1 MLTLKEFKEARGV
14 LSGVIRNTSLVY
26 SPAFSKATGNQIYIK
41 PENMQVTGAYKIRG
55 AYYKIST
62 LSDEEKA
69 RGLVTAS
76 AGNHAQGVA
85 YAAQAAG
92 VSATIVMPTTTPLV
106 KVNNTKDYGA
116 KVVLHGETFD
126 DAAELAAKL
135 SEEEG
140 LTYVH
145 PFNDPAIATGQGTI
159 SYEIFQDLPDVD
171 VILVPIGGG
180 GLATGVSTLAKL
192 LNPNV
197 TVIGVEPSGA
207 ASMKASLEAGHV
219 VTLDRVETIA
229 DGVAVKTPGDQIFPY
244 IQKNIDDI
252 ITIPDDELV
261 DAFLDMMEKHKMI
274 VENAGLLTIAALRA
288 GKHVLCEKPM
298 ATTLADCEAM
308 AAAARESGKF
318 LMIGQNQRLTK
329 AHQKARQLVADGVLG
344 DILTFRTTFG
354 HGGPETWSVDPG
366 KNTWFFDKSKA
377 AMGAMADLGI
387 HKTDLIQYLLGQ
399 TVVEATA
406 KVTTLEAG
414 GRRAAHRR
422 GRQRH
427 LHLPHERRRHRHHDR
442 QLDLLRRG
450 GQLHRALR
458 HKGHPAHLR
467 RPGLLPQAHHRRRG
481 EGALRAGGHP
491 DQRQPDRLRRHR
503 LLHGLPDRQHAPR
516 HLRRVGAHRHA
527 GRVCLSG
534 VLPDRQGGVRRP
546 GLTKGVFTI

>member
-207 ASMKASLEAGHV
+207 ASMQASLDAGHV

-274 VENAGLLTIAALRA
+274 VENAGLLPIAALSHLKCRGKNVVPVLSGGNMDVITVASLVQHGLINRGRVFTFSVQLPDRPGELLRVAQLVAEANGNIIKLEHNQFVNINRQSGVELRVTLEAFGHTHKRA
-288 GKHVLCEKPM
+288 ILDALCG
-298 ATTLADCEAM
+298 AGY
-308 AAAARESGKF
+308 AARECHTNDF
-318 LMIGQNQRLTK
+318 Y
-329 AHQKARQLVADGVLG
+329 H
-344 DILTFRTTFG
+344 
-354 HGGPETWSVDPG
+354 
-366 KNTWFFDKSKA
+366 
-377 AMGAMADLGI
+377 
-387 HKTDLIQYLLGQ
+387 
-399 TVVEATA
+399 
-406 KVTTLEAG
+406 
-414 GRRAAHRR
+414 
-422 GRQRH
+422 
-427 LHLPHERRRHRHHDR
+427 
-442 QLDLLRRG
+442 
-450 GQLHRALR
+450 
-458 HKGHPAHLR
+458 
-467 RPGLLPQAHHRRRG
+467 
-481 EGALRAGGHP
+481 
-491 DQRQPDRLRRHR
+491 
-503 LLHGLPDRQHAPR
+503 
-516 HLRRVGAHRHA
+516 
-527 GRVCLSG
+527 
-534 VLPDRQGGVRRP
+534 
-546 GLTKGVFTI
+546 

>member
-14 LSGVIRNTSLVY
+14 LSVVIRNTSLVY

-207 ASMKASLEAGHV
+207 ASMKASLDAGHV

-274 VENAGLLTIAALRA
+274 VENAGLLPIAALSHLKCRGKNVVPVLSGGNMDVITVASLVQHGLINRGRVFTFSVQLPDRPGELLRVAQIVAEANGNIIKLEHNQFVNINRQSGVELRVTLEAFGHTHKRA
-288 GKHVLCEKPM
+288 ILDALCG
-298 ATTLADCEAM
+298 AGY
-308 AAAARESGKF
+308 AARECHTNDF
-318 LMIGQNQRLTK
+318 Y
-329 AHQKARQLVADGVLG
+329 H
-344 DILTFRTTFG
+344 
-354 HGGPETWSVDPG
+354 
-366 KNTWFFDKSKA
+366 
-377 AMGAMADLGI
+377 
-387 HKTDLIQYLLGQ
+387 
-399 TVVEATA
+399 
-406 KVTTLEAG
+406 
-414 GRRAAHRR
+414 
-422 GRQRH
+422 
-427 LHLPHERRRHRHHDR
+427 
-442 QLDLLRRG
+442 
-450 GQLHRALR
+450 
-458 HKGHPAHLR
+458 
-467 RPGLLPQAHHRRRG
+467 
-481 EGALRAGGHP
+481 
-491 DQRQPDRLRRHR
+491 
-503 LLHGLPDRQHAPR
+503 
-516 HLRRVGAHRHA
+516 
-527 GRVCLSG
+527 
-534 VLPDRQGGVRRP
+534 
-546 GLTKGVFTI
+546 

>member
-197 TVIGVEPSGA
+197 TVIGVEPVGA
-207 ASMKASLEAGHV
+207 ASMKASLEAGHI
-219 VTLDRVETIA
+219 VTLPAIDTIA

-244 IQKNIDDI
+244 IQKNLDDI
-252 ITIPDDELV
+252 ITIHDSELV
-261 DAFLDMMEKHKMI
+261 DAFLDMMERHKMV
-274 VENAGLLTIAALRA
+274 VENAGLLTIAALHHLNC
-288 GKHVLCEKPM
+288 K
-298 ATTLADCEAM
+298 
-308 AAAARESGKF
+308 
-318 LMIGQNQRLTK
+318 
-329 AHQKARQLVADGVLG
+329 
-344 DILTFRTTFG
+344 
-354 HGGPETWSVDPG
+354 G
-366 KNTWFFDKSKA
+366 KNVVPVLSGGNMDVITISSLVQH
-377 AMGAMADLGI
+377 G
-387 HKTDLIQYLLGQ
+387 LIN
-399 TVVEATA
+399 
-406 KVTTLEAG
+406 
-414 GRRAAHRR
+414 R
-422 GRQRH
+422 GRVFTFSVQ
-427 LHLPHERRRHRHHDR
+427 
-442 QLDLLRRG
+442 
-450 GQLHRALR
+450 
-458 HKGHPAHLR
+458 
-467 RPGLLPQAHHRRRG
+467 
-481 EGALRAGGHP
+481 
-491 DQRQPDRLRRHR
+491 
-503 LLHGLPDRQHAPR
+503 LPDRPGELVRVANIVAQENGNIIKLEHNQFVNINRQAGVELRVTTEAFGHA
-516 HLRRVGAHRHA
+516 HKNAILDAFKAAGYDARV
-527 GRVCLSG
+527 VNT
-534 VLPDRQGGVRRP
+534 VL
-546 GLTKGVFTI
+546 

>member
-69 RGLVTAS
+69 RGPVTAS

-207 ASMKASLEAGHV
+207 ASMKASLDAGHV

-274 VENAGLLTIAALRA
+274 VENAGLLPIAALSHLKCRGKNVVPVLSGGNMDVITVASLVQHGLINRGRVFTFSVQLPDRPGELLRVAQLVAEANGNIIKLEHNQFVNINRQSGVELRVTLEAFGHTHKRA
-288 GKHVLCEKPM
+288 ILDALCG
-298 ATTLADCEAM
+298 AGY
-308 AAAARESGKF
+308 AARECHTNDF
-318 LMIGQNQRLTK
+318 Y
-329 AHQKARQLVADGVLG
+329 H
-344 DILTFRTTFG
+344 
-354 HGGPETWSVDPG
+354 
-366 KNTWFFDKSKA
+366 
-377 AMGAMADLGI
+377 
-387 HKTDLIQYLLGQ
+387 
-399 TVVEATA
+399 
-406 KVTTLEAG
+406 
-414 GRRAAHRR
+414 
-422 GRQRH
+422 
-427 LHLPHERRRHRHHDR
+427 
-442 QLDLLRRG
+442 
-450 GQLHRALR
+450 
-458 HKGHPAHLR
+458 
-467 RPGLLPQAHHRRRG
+467 
-481 EGALRAGGHP
+481 
-491 DQRQPDRLRRHR
+491 
-503 LLHGLPDRQHAPR
+503 
-516 HLRRVGAHRHA
+516 
-527 GRVCLSG
+527 
-534 VLPDRQGGVRRP
+534 
-546 GLTKGVFTI
+546 

>member
-14 LSGVIRNTSLVY
+14 LSGGIRNTSLVY

-207 ASMKASLEAGHV
+207 ASMKASLDAGHV

-274 VENAGLLTIAALRA
+274 VENAGLLPIAALSHLKCRGKNVVPVLSGGNMDVITVASLVQHGLINRGRVFTFSVQLPDRPGELLRVAQIVAEANGNIIKLEHNQFVNINRQSGVELRVTLEAFGHTHKRA
-288 GKHVLCEKPM
+288 ILDALCG
-298 ATTLADCEAM
+298 AGY
-308 AAAARESGKF
+308 AARECHTNDF
-318 LMIGQNQRLTK
+318 Y
-329 AHQKARQLVADGVLG
+329 H
-344 DILTFRTTFG
+344 
-354 HGGPETWSVDPG
+354 
-366 KNTWFFDKSKA
+366 
-377 AMGAMADLGI
+377 
-387 HKTDLIQYLLGQ
+387 
-399 TVVEATA
+399 
-406 KVTTLEAG
+406 
-414 GRRAAHRR
+414 
-422 GRQRH
+422 
-427 LHLPHERRRHRHHDR
+427 
-442 QLDLLRRG
+442 
-450 GQLHRALR
+450 
-458 HKGHPAHLR
+458 
-467 RPGLLPQAHHRRRG
+467 
-481 EGALRAGGHP
+481 
-491 DQRQPDRLRRHR
+491 
-503 LLHGLPDRQHAPR
+503 
-516 HLRRVGAHRHA
+516 
-527 GRVCLSG
+527 
-534 VLPDRQGGVRRP
+534 
-546 GLTKGVFTI
+546 

>member
-207 ASMKASLEAGHV
+207 ASMKASLDAGHV

-274 VENAGLLTIAALRA
+274 VENAGLLPIAALSHLKCR
-288 GKHVLCEKPM
+288 
-298 ATTLADCEAM
+298 
-308 AAAARESGKF
+308 
-318 LMIGQNQRLTK
+318 
-329 AHQKARQLVADGVLG
+329 
-344 DILTFRTTFG
+344 
-354 HGGPETWSVDPG
+354 G
-366 KNTWFFDKSKA
+366 KNVVPVLSGGNMDVITVASLVQH
-377 AMGAMADLGI
+377 G
-387 HKTDLIQYLLGQ
+387 LINRGRVFTFSVQLPDRPGELLRVAQIVAEANGNIIKLEHNQ
-399 TVVEATA
+399 FVNINRQSGVELR
-406 KVTTLEAG
+406 VTLEAFG
-414 GRRAAHRR
+414 QDHKAQILAA
-422 GRQRH
+422 
-427 LHLPHERRRHRHHDR
+427 LE
-442 QLDLLRRG
+442 
-450 GQLHRALR
+450 
-458 HKGHPAHLR
+458 
-467 RPGLLPQAHHRRRG
+467 
-481 EGALRAGGHP
+481 RAG
-491 DQRQPDRLRRHR
+491 
-503 LLHGLPDRQHAPR
+503 LHAVETETNDFYH
-516 HLRRVGAHRHA
+516 
-527 GRVCLSG
+527 
-534 VLPDRQGGVRRP
+534 
-546 GLTKGVFTI
+546 

>member
-207 ASMKASLEAGHV
+207 ASMKASLDAGHV

-274 VENAGLLTIAALRA
+274 VENAGLLPIAALSHLKCR
-288 GKHVLCEKPM
+288 GKNVVPVL
-298 ATTLADCEAM
+298 
-308 AAAARESGKF
+308 SGGNMDVITVASLVQHGLINRGRVF
-318 LMIGQNQRLTK
+318 TFSVQLPDRPGELLRV
-329 AHQKARQLVADGVLG
+329 AQLVAEANGNIIKLEHNQFVNINRQSGVEL
-344 DILTFRTTFG
+344 
-354 HGGPETWSVDPG
+354 
-366 KNTWFFDKSKA
+366 
-377 AMGAMADLGI
+377 
-387 HKTDLIQYLLGQ
+387 
-399 TVVEATA
+399 
-406 KVTTLEAG
+406 KVTLEAF
-414 GRRAAHRR
+414 
-422 GRQRH
+422 
-427 LHLPHERRRHRHHDR
+427 
-442 QLDLLRRG
+442 
-450 GQLHRALR
+450 
-458 HKGHPAHLR
+458 
-467 RPGLLPQAHHRRRG
+467 
-481 EGALRAGGHP
+481 
-491 DQRQPDRLRRHR
+491 
-503 LLHGLPDRQHAPR
+503 
-516 HLRRVGAHRHA
+516 
-527 GRVCLSG
+527 
-534 VLPDRQGGVRRP
+534 
-546 GLTKGVFTI
+546 GLTHKHSILSALKEAGYDAHEVQTADFYD